1 MNKKKLFVSNLC
13 WKKENLKFIV
23 KTIKNERISGIDFAP
38 LNYFKS
44 WKNVLH
50 NCKILNKFLIKENIK
65 VNAIQGIF
73 YKKNLNIFKN
83 KDEKKI
89 TKHFVEIIK
98 ICRIFRAKK
107 IILGSSNFRD
117 PGQISSSDAD
127 EIFVKYFKNLNKLLK
142 KNKIHLCLETIPK
155 KYNENYI
162 SKFSHIVR
170 LVKKI
175 NSSNIKINFDTSIF
189 HFEPYNFNFFSK
201 NIRYIKNIQVS
212 QPGFKYFE
220 HPTFKNRSFLKSIK
234 KSSTKSISLEIISRK
249 IDKNKFLMSL
259 KNLKKHVT

>member
-1 MNKKKLFVSNLC
+1 MFVSNLC

-23 KTIKNERISGIDFAP
+23 KTIKHEGISGIDFAP

-44 WKNVLH
+44 WKNVLYK
-50 NCKILNKFLIKENIK
+50 CKILNKFLIKENIK
-65 VNAIQGIF
+65 VNAIQGVF

-89 TKHFVEIIK
+89 TKHFLEIIK
-98 ICRIFRAKK
+98 ICKIFKAKK

-117 PGQISSSDAD
+117 PGQLSLFDAD
-127 EIFVKYFKNLNKLLK
+127 KIFIKNLKNLNKYLK
-142 KNKIHLCLETIPK
+142 KNNIYLCLETIPK

-162 SKFSHIVR
+162 SKISHIVR

-175 NSSNIKINFDTSIF
+175 NSPNIKINFDTSIF
-189 HFEPYNFNFFSK
+189 HFEPYNFNFLSK

-220 HPTFKNRSFLKSIK
+220 YPTLKNRFFLKSIK
-234 KSSTKSISLEIISRK
+234 KSSTKSISLEIISKK
-249 IDKNKFLMSL
+249 IDENKFLMSL
-259 KNLKKHVT
+259 KNLKKYLG